1 MVMQL
6 LKNRYLLAAAM
17 LVLIGLVGAVNKLVQ
32 GEHALGTTDVVPWGI
47 LIAGYVFFAA
57 AGTGVGLIASLGH
70 AFGVRVFEPLGT
82 RGLFLALSLLLPGF
96 ALIGIELGN
105 PFNMIYIVFSPNLS
119 SGIWWMGT
127 LYSIYMVFLLVE
139 CYLSQK
145 QGHSPRIMSI
155 VAYITKTAAVA
166 NLGAIFSLLIA
177 RPFWYGFYFPVYMI
191 VTAILSGAAVLAI
204 VLWLLQRQGRIAQPV
219 DPILGAVGKILA
231 ATLVLTAILVGA
243 KLVIGLNSSVYGAKE
258 AAQAYISGPLS
269 WRFWGLEIVFGIVAP
284 LALLLSGYFRP
295 GRVVAASVLAL
306 VGMFA
311 MRVDFVVAGQIVP
324 LKIVEGVTHI
334 LYQSYVASWTEWA
347 MIAGAFGGAVLLY
360 TVSEQFFKL
369 NVASHG
375 STAIGGKTIGG

>member
-1 MVMQL
+1 MVMQM

-57 AGTGVGLIASLGH
+57 AGTGVGLIASSGH

-105 PFNMIYIVFSPNLS
+105 PFNMIYIIFSPNLS

-127 LYSIYMVFLLVE
+127 LYSIYMVFLLIE

-145 QGHSPRIMSI
+145 QGHSPRLLSI

-177 RPFWYGFYFPVYMI
+177 RPFWYGFYFPVYML

-204 VLWLLQRQGRIAQPV
+204 VIWLLKRQGRIAEPIE
-219 DPILGAVGKILA
+219 PILGAVGKLLA
-231 ATLVLTAILVGA
+231 AALVITAVLVGF
-243 KLVIGLNSSVYGAKE
+243 KLFTGLNSSVYGARE
-258 AAQAYISGPLS
+258 AAQAYISGPLA
-269 WRFWGLEIVFGIVAP
+269 WRFWGLEIVLGIVAP

-295 GRVVAASVLAL
+295 ARVVTASALAL

-311 MRVDFVVAGQIVP
+311 MRVDFVTAGQIVP

-360 TVSEQFFKL
+360 AVSERLFKL
-369 NVASHG
+369 DVASHG